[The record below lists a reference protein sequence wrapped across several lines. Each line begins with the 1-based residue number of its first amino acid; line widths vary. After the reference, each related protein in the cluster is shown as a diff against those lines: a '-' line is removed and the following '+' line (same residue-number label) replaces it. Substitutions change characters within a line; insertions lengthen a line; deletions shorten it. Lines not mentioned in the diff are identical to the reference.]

1 MVTKFEDNSL
11 WPRSAEARTEE
22 ATFEDVRRLS
32 AIEWLTMADGS
43 LIRCVDETLSD
54 AHNDVLDQWYG
65 YFPMC
70 ELPLALEFLY
80 TYLSMKQETL
90 QTS

>member
-1 MVTKFEDNSL
+1 MVSTFEDNCL
-11 WPRSAEARTEE
+11 WRPSAEARTEE

-32 AIEWLTMADGS
+32 TIEWLTMDDGS

-54 AHNDVLDQWYG
+54 AHNDVLETWHGD
-65 YFPMC
+65 FPMC
-70 ELPLALEFLY
+70 ELPSALEFLY